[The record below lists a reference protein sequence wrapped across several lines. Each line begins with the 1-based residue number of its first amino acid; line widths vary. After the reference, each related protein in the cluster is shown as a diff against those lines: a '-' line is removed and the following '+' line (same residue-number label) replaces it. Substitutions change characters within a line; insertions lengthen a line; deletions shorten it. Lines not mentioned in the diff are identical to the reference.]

1 MNNKKLL
8 SKIKNKKTFYLKKIS
23 WNKLLNLTI
32 NLIQFIKKLKK
43 KVFRMKI
50 LSKINLNP
58 KSRKYKIIIRL

>member
-8 SKIKNKKTFYLKKIS
+8 SKIKNKKTFYFKKIS
-23 WNKLLNLTI
+23 WNKLLNLTT
-32 NLIQFIKKLKK
+32 NLMQFIKKLKK
-43 KVFRMKI
+43 KVLRMKI